1 MRVFLRLTKSGIV
14 WFVLLSAFVGF
25 ALAMAGE
32 RQWDTERLILVLVGL
47 YFVSSGSFMLNQA
60 QEWQLDARM
69 PRTANRPIPEGTI
82 QPWQAYLLSI
92 ILIVAGTFFLDLV
105 RPLTAALALGTVAFY
120 NGLYTLYWKK
130 KWSFG
135 AVPGAIP
142 GAMPV
147 VIGYSAASGTVI
159 TPEAAYLFFIMF
171 LWQMPHFWCLA
182 IRYRDDYAKAGI
194 PVLPLLIGVDRTLY
208 HIGLY
213 MFAYVGLAATA
224 PWFFKAG
231 IFYLILILPLAIK
244 VMFEFFRYFNG
255 KEEKRWLRFFLWVNF
270 SMLGFIAAPV
280 MDKWLYIWLQGR
292 GP

>member
-1 MRVFLRLTKSGIV
+1 MKTFLKLTKSGIV
-14 WFVLLSAFVGF
+14 WFVLLSAFVGY

-32 RQWDTERLILVLVGL
+32 MLWDTGTLMLMLAGL
-47 YFVSSGSFMLNQA
+47 YMVSSGSFMLNQA

-69 PRTANRPIPEGTI
+69 PRTATRPIPIGTI
-82 QPWQAYLLSI
+82 RPWQAYLLSV
-92 ILIVAGTFFLDLV
+92 ILIVSGTFFLDLV
-105 RPLTAALALGTVAFY
+105 RPIAAALALGTVVLY

-147 VIGYSAASGTVI
+147 VIGYSAVRGEVI
-159 TPEAAYLFFIMF
+159 TPEAAYLFLIMF

-194 PVLPLLIGVDRTLY
+194 PVLPLMIGVDRTLY

-213 MFAYVGLAATA
+213 MFAYVGLAAAA
-224 PWFFKAG
+224 PWFFRAN
-231 IFYLILILPLAIK
+231 IFYVILILPLAIK
-244 VMFEFFRYFNG
+244 VMFEFFRYFKG
-255 KEEKRWLRFFLWVNF
+255 EDEKRWLRFFLWVNF
-270 SMLGFIAAPV
+270 SMLAFISAPV
-280 MDKWLYIWLQGR
+280 MDRWLYIWLKGR
-292 GP
+292 